1 LKKLLDHIEDD
12 WSSIEEG
19 IWWTFALFISEL
31 IRASCFAIMYAI
43 SIRTAIRTSS
53 GLSTIL
59 YNKLLISRSPINKT
73 VGEMVNLFANDTTKI
88 FHMVYILPLTIGGPI
103 VTIVTIAY
111 TWWLLGLFALVGVL
125 IFIFIF
131 GLQFGIAKTQSYYR
145 KKAIEMTDERIS
157 ALTELLTFIKL
168 IKLYAWERPFSENII
183 GNHINEIY

>member
-1 LKKLLDHIEDD
+1 
-12 WSSIEEG
+12 
-19 IWWTFALFISEL
+19 
-31 IRASCFAIMYAI
+31 
-43 SIRTAIRTSS
+43 
-53 GLSTIL
+53 
-59 YNKLLISRSPINKT
+59 
-73 VGEMVNLFANDTTKI
+73 MVNLFANDTTKI